1 MGWHNAL
8 TTLRYGERFRLL
20 RKWTQAAF
28 QTKEAL
34 DSYIYIQKREVNV
47 LLNSLLYTPD
57 AWATHFTRYV
67 VIVAYA

>member
-47 LLNSLLYTPD
+47 LLNSLLSTPD
-57 AWATHFTRYV
+57 AWATHFTRCVTATIYS
-67 VIVAYA
+67 